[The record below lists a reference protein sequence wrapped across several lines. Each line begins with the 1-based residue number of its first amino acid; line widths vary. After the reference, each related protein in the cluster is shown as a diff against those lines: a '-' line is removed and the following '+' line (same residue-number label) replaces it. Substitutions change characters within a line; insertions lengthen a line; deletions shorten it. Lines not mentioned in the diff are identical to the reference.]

1 MRGERVA
8 GKGKSEVD
16 PAELDRAARKMRE
29 MAVRDFH
36 AADDFQ
42 RGLTERAGADYVFGR
57 SPAAQEI
64 AAKWDR
70 AVARRAQGA
79 EDLGTRTQDM
89 AEDLERTADEYRRN
103 DDEQADTLGGVER
116 RLSTSSGG

>member
-1 MRGERVA
+1 MA

-16 PAELDRAARKMRE
+16 PDELDEAARKMRQ

-36 AADDFQ
+36 AAEDFQ
-42 RGLTERAGADYVFGR
+42 RGLTDRAGADYVFGR
-57 SPAAQEI
+57 SPAAQDV

-70 AVARRAQGA
+70 TVARRARGA
-79 EDLGTRTQDM
+79 EDLGERTQAM

-103 DDEQADTLGGVER
+103 DDEQAGTMRGIEQ
-116 RLSTSSGG
+116 RLSAWNGG